1 MRSCFLPAL
10 VLAVLGASAAHAQQV
25 TPKTTVASAAPA
37 PAAAKTEVLRQGSGS
52 FASYLSQTAAAP
64 APSFVLRKGELVHAQ
79 LQAWAQ
85 ASGWELLWL
94 PDVSWKVLGDTSFAS
109 ITDVTLA
116 VSEVIN
122 VLREEGR
129 PVRLSISDGNKIMEV
144 LSTDVVSNREVNGD

>member
-1 MRSCFLPAL
+1 MRACFLPAL
-10 VLAVLGASAAHAQQV
+10 ALAVVGSNAAFAQQAQK
-25 TPKTTVASAAPA
+25 PAAVAMA
-37 PAAAKTEVLRQGSGS
+37 PAAAPKAEVLRQGSGS
-52 FASYLSQTAAAP
+52 FASYLSQTSTPP
-64 APSFVLRKGELVHAQ
+64 APVFTLRKGELVHTQ

-94 PDVSWKVLGDTSFAS
+94 PDVSWKVLGDTSFTT